1 MQRTAR
7 SLIRAYWPWNRRC
20 RSGWTSHRGVGLSDF
35 PGGEAGRRLYGSQV
49 AALFNQVQL
58 AETGADFSCTSLGND
73 PVGLASP
80 VTMRGVTAAIF
91 LPTLWWYWR

>member
-1 MQRTAR
+1 MGSNTKR
-7 SLIRAYWPWNRRC
+7 SPIRVCCPWSRRC
-20 RSGWTSHRGVGLSDF
+20 RIWLDQ
-35 PGGEAGRRLYGSQV
+35 PIGELAHPIPPEGKLDAALHGSQV

-80 VTMRGVTAAIF
+80 
-91 LPTLWWYWR
+91 